1 MREEYHFRSEHLF
14 ECECGKRNGFWPWV
28 GSARAAHHRESPA
41 RDGIKNGQSW
51 VYVKLYVEVSD
62 GEDNG
67 LRGRGHISSDG
78 RMEVRF
84 SHNADRLRR
93 GEWQANGDVVWDVSG
108 LVWTYASEEEQR
120 WSVLGVTWEHD
131 AAAD

>member
-1 MREEYHFRSEHLF
+1 MREAQRLLAMGGVCPS
-14 ECECGKRNGFWPWV
+14 
-28 GSARAAHHRESPA
+28 RAPPRVPRA
-41 RDGIKNGQSW
+41 GWYKNGQSW

-62 GEDNG
+62 GEDHG

-93 GEWQANGDVVWDVSG
+93 GEWQANGDVVWDGS
-108 LVWTYASEEEQR
+108 LKVWTYASEEEQR